1 MSTNEAVVI
10 EEKEASDSTQQ
21 KNNKPKR
28 KRITRD
34 EQIKRQANPKSRLVG
49 QQKTMRLK
57 LTYQSDILHEYLLLN
72 QSTMLAAY
80 ERLAALLR
88 MCSGSREHVTHITD
102 WINKNVKIS
111 QSQIEELVA
120 QREVL
125 LKDADDYDL
134 SVDLIIPDTY
144 HTEFVA
150 SHPVA
155 TKMVAVARMVDQEL
169 NQTELLF
176 FSGIINDTEY
186 ASLRQ
191 QATSIIRSN
200 VDRIYKATNP
210 GVRNGGRYT
219 PQELMNWLNKGNKLV
234 FSDLPQKYQEQLPDA
249 QDA

>member
-1 MSTNEAVVI
+1 MSVKEAVVL
-10 EEKEASDSTQQ
+10 EENKTVPSVQPKSA
-21 KNNKPKR
+21 KPKR
-28 KRITRD
+28 RRISRD
-34 EQIKRQANPKSRLVG
+34 DQIKRQANPQSRLVG

-88 MCSGSREHVTHITD
+88 MCSTSKEHIAHITD

-111 QSQIEELVA
+111 QQQLEELVS
-120 QREVL
+120 QREAL
-125 LKDADDYDL
+125 LNDADDYDL
-134 SVDLIIPDTY
+134 SVELIVPDTY

-155 TKMVAVARMVDQEL
+155 TKMVALARMVDQEL

-176 FSGIINDTEY
+176 FAGIINDTEY

-200 VDRIYKATNP
+200 IDRIYKATNP
-210 GVRNGGRYT
+210 GVRKGGRYT
-219 PQELMNWLNKGNKLV
+219 PQELMNWLNQGNKLV
-234 FSDLPQKYQEQLPDA
+234 FSDLPQKYQELQSEV